1 MTFRDC
7 ALVFGR
13 RRAALTATAVVVA
26 YFPDSRHFPPL
37 SLVLSREKA
46 EHQKQETAHQ
56 LQGNRSN
63 NSLQTCL
70 LVKLTPQPPRAT
82 NKVTTVSTKHPTR
95 QGQRQPSSCHARNT
109 AAIPA
114 TTLPMEK
121 NLKPNDGTATASS
134 ATHAEALPLSK
145 NARLSDSLNMTVRV
159 AKIST

>member
-26 YFPDSRHFPPL
+26 YFPDSRRFPSIL
-37 SLVLSREKA
+37 QVLSREGV
-46 EHQKQETAHQ
+46 EHQKQEIAHQ
-56 LQGNRSN
+56 LPGNRSN
-63 NSLQTCL
+63 DSLQTSL

-95 QGQRQPSSCHARNT
+95 QGQRHPSSCHA
-109 AAIPA
+109 PA
-114 TTLPMEK
+114 TILPMEK
-121 NLKPNDGTATASS
+121 NLKPNDGIATASN

-145 NARLSDSLNMTVRV
+145 NARLFDSPNMTVRV
-159 AKIST
+159 AKIFT